1 MAYTEKL
8 LPVEALLG
16 MWQNRRQQET
26 QDTSAMKER
35 EKLQNE
41 MLRKQIEMADWNM
54 IKEKSPDTMTVKTG
68 SGAMA
73 GEPGFTEKRFL
84 SDVPGYISG
93 TPGAQVF
100 AEKMATGRA
109 MLDAMSRGGSTA
121 RQEPGGGTQEP
132 SMTYTGPDHS
142 QNSTV
147 DIANALGQLYRPG
160 GEDIPQQPQTMA
172 DALADE
178 QQNKA
183 GYESLIKEKYSMPSP
198 ETTNNL
204 MANTDPVAAAIA
216 KRDADNRVF
225 SDLYMSGAA
234 PLPKTLRPE
243 DQLNLVNQKKAKE
256 KTEKLPET
264 INNTRSKLKGT
275 VGFDELYPD
284 RQKYLM
290 AEVANIVR
298 QTGGQPDLYA
308 IVSAELERQTA
319 EAAKKKSTTK

>member
-16 MWQNRRQQET
+16 MWQQRRAQET
-26 QDTSAMKER
+26 DNS
-35 EKLQNE
+35 N
-41 MLRKQIEMADWNM
+41 
-54 IKEKSPDTMTVKTG
+54 SMTPIQE
-68 SGAMA
+68 AMA
-73 GEPGFTEKRFL
+73 KEQLKSMQEKNKMAELTRGL
-84 SDVPGYISG
+84 L
-93 TPGAQVF
+93 TPGAKNPVMDSPYTQGF
-100 AEKMATGRA
+100 PAYQQEQDRIKNAALATGQS
-109 MLDAMSRGGSTA
+109 LPNQGFS
-121 RQEPGGGTQEP
+121 GGGYGGGGESQPIPAQE
-132 SMTYTGPDHS
+132 SGMTYTGPDHS

-234 PLPKTLRPE
+234 PLPKTLKPE
-243 DQLNLVNQKKAKE
+243 DQLNLVNQKKVKE

-308 IVSAELERQTA
+308 IVSAELEKQTA